1 MTKKRVLDLFEL
13 TDTSKSKDWIERYE
27 EEINKLRVE
36 VEFHKRIQDELKTII
51 TYCDQQDNEEVK
63 VFANGISEK
72 IKPLIKTK

>member
-13 TDTSKSKDWIERYE
+13 TDTSKSKNWVERYE

-51 TYCDQQDNEEVK
+51 TYCDQQNNEEVK
-63 VFANGISEK
+63 VFANGIAEK
-72 IKPLIKTK
+72 IRPLIKTK

>member
-1 MTKKRVLDLFEL
+1 MTTKHVLDLFEL

-27 EEINKLRVE
+27 QEINKLRVE

-51 TYCDQQDNEEVK
+51 TYCDQQDNESVK
-63 VFANGISEK
+63 VFANGIAEK